1 MDNEKILRNDDI
13 SPLNKV
19 YNIARNLH
27 NEHRIPSELWYAILE
42 LKDENI
48 DKIVILNND

>member
-27 NEHRIPSELWYAILE
+27 KEHKIPVELWYAVLE
-42 LKDENI
+42 LKDACLDQIYLVE
-48 DKIVILNND
+48 